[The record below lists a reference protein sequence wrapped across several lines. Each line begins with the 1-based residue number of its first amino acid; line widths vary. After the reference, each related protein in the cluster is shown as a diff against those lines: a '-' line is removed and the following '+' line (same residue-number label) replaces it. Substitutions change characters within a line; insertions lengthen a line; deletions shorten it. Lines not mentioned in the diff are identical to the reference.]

1 MKPTWKLPLML
12 GGAILFCVTGLGFV
26 TYMDSRQ
33 AQAAERQQAA
43 ATAAKQAAEKA
54 AWDALT
60 PQQHAEAA
68 NGALA
73 KGDTSLALRH
83 AGALPKAQG
92 DPIRAKAVQMV
103 AERKAEAKR
112 QAEIAAKAER
122 QSPGPKPD
130 AARLE
135 TILELAIKKTA
146 HDPDSVADVTVY
158 RPSEAKAQG
167 VACWRSPFSFRAR
180 NGFGALRIT
189 HGEIWTKNGEILQ
202 NRFEE

>member
-1 MKPTWKLPLML
+1 MDHRI
-12 GGAILFCVTGLGFV
+12 GEIIGAFVFCVLGIVGLSYWAHV
-26 TYMDSRQ
+26 QEQ
-33 AQAAERQQAA
+33 AIDRQQAA
-43 ATAAKQAAEKA
+43 VAAQNRAAEKA

-60 PQQHAEAA
+60 PQQHTEAA
-68 NGALA
+68 RGALA
-73 KGDTSLALRH
+73 KGDTALALRH

-92 DPIRAKAVQMV
+92 DPIRAKV
-103 AERKAEAKR
+103 AQLVAARKAEAKR

-135 TILELAIKKTA
+135 LILELALKKTA

-167 VACWRSPFSFRAR
+167 VACWKSPFSFRAR